1 LSTRALSR
9 SPKFGLIV
17 AAGRGR
23 RFGGLKQFARIKG
36 KPALIHSIMVFERA
50 RAVSGFVV
58 VTTKERVGY
67 VRTLLRQ
74 QGVTKLLDVVAG
86 GLRRMDS
93 VAAGLTALPDDGC
106 VAIHD
111 AARPVISARMLE
123 QGFRACR
130 RYGAATFGHPV
141 TDTLKCVHAGA
152 ITETVDRESLI
163 AVQTPQFFHL
173 SLLRRAYAKARNAGV
188 EATDDCALV
197 ESLGIQPRW
206 LEGPRTNL
214 KITTPEDLALCEAL
228 L

>member
-1 LSTRALSR
+1 LTRALGHSSR
-9 SPKFGLIV
+9 FGLIV

-36 KPALIHSIMVFERA
+36 KPVLVHSILVFEQSRV
-50 RAVSGFVV
+50 VSGFVV
-58 VTTKERVGY
+58 VTTKERIGY

-86 GLRRMDS
+86 GKKRMDS
-93 VAAGLTALPDDGC
+93 VEAGLAALPDDGC
-106 VAIHD
+106 VAVHD
-111 AARPVISARMLE
+111 AARPIISARMLE
-123 QGFRACR
+123 QGFRTCR
-130 RYGAATFGHPV
+130 KYGAATFGHPV
-141 TDTLKCVHAGA
+141 TDTLKRVHAGA

-173 SLLRRAYAKARNAGV
+173 SLLRQAYATARNAGV

-206 LEGPRTNL
+206 LNGPRTNL

>member
-1 LSTRALSR
+1 M
-9 SPKFGLIV
+9 

-23 RFGGLKQFARIKG
+23 RFGGFKQFARING
-36 KPALIHSIMVFERA
+36 KPALLHSILVFERC
-50 RAVSGFVV
+50 RVISGFVV
-58 VTTKERVGY
+58 VTTAPRVGY

-74 QGVTKLLDVVAG
+74 QDIRKTLDVVAG
-86 GLRRMDS
+86 GRERTDS
-93 VAAGLTALPDDGC
+93 VAAGLAVLPEDGC

-130 RYGAATFGHPV
+130 KYGAATFGYPV
-141 TDTLKCVHAGA
+141 TDTLKRVQDQT
-152 ITETVDRESLI
+152 IIETVDRDSLI

-173 SLLRRAYAKARNAGV
+173 SLLRQAYARALNAGI
-188 EATDDCALV
+188 EASDDCALI
-197 ESLGIQPRW
+197 ELLGISPHW
-206 LEGPRTNL
+206 LKGPRTNL